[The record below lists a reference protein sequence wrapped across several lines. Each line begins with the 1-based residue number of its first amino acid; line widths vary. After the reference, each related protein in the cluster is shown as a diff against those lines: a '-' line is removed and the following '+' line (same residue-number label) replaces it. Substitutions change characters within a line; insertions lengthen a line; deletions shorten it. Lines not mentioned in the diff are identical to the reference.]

1 MKKGKRFSW
10 VTSSHQHYKQYF
22 PDQPCTVS
30 NTTALPRATRRM
42 FKNNN
47 LENDYFPPNRRHNI
61 NVVLRFCLHRCQL
74 CISPPPLLIPLA
86 GCMKRGCHRP
96 LTAKTKH
103 TNLKLDFFGT
113 GNSVKEESQQT
124 DIVGG

>member
-1 MKKGKRFSW
+1 MQALKCEKKESVSVGS
-10 VTSSHQHYKQYF
+10 TSSHQHYKQYF

-30 NTTALPRATRRM
+30 NTTAKTASCKPEECLKITIW
-42 FKNNN
+42 K
-47 LENDYFPPNRRHNI
+47 NDYFPQIDGSNI

-74 CISPPPLLIPLA
+74 CISRPLLLIPLA

-103 TNLKLDFFGT
+103 TNLKLDFFW
-113 GNSVKEESQQT
+113 NWE
-124 DIVGG
+124 